1 MKSTDESIDIMTK
14 TLARMEELMKNV
26 SIQLQRLEEIHGSQ
40 AKDVFGQSKER
51 KKDIVIDTYKERK
64 KLDDTHISLSE
75 AFEILSRKGYLK
87 PLKPTL
93 LPNPI
98 PRT

>member
-40 AKDVFGQSKER
+40 AKDVFGKSKER
-51 KKDIVIDTYKERK
+51 KKEGN
-64 KLDDTHISLSE
+64 LM
-75 AFEILSRKGYLK
+75 ILIYHCQR
-87 PLKPTL
+87 PLKL
-93 LPNPI
+93 
-98 PRT
+98 